1 MFQKKHILVIDD
13 DEKLRQLLKSFLF
26 GQGYL
31 VDTSE
36 DTHTAR
42 IKMSNILYDLIIL
55 DVMLPRESG
64 ISFAEKCKN
73 IINIPILMLSAMS
86 EVEDRIKGLK
96 TGVDELGRTVSTNE
110 LAVHNVLWSDVLV
123 KIKEVESLE
132 YREDRRRAYPDMGVQ
147 LDYIYHNGIDKWKTD
162 IVDPVKAKYPKPS

>member
-1 MFQKKHILVIDD
+1 MSYRSWKVRDALD
-13 DEKLRQLLKSFLF
+13 LLF
-26 GQGYL
+26 GTTKEWSLKG
-31 VDTSE
+31 
-36 DTHTAR
+36 
-42 IKMSNILYDLIIL
+42 
-55 DVMLPRESG
+55 
-64 ISFAEKCKN
+64 
-73 IINIPILMLSAMS
+73 S
-86 EVEDRIKGLK
+86 EVTDEADFYSKFSVK

-162 IVDPVKAKYPKPS
+162 IVDPVKTKYPKPS